1 MSTHFQSDFN
11 KAERLREVYCVEDF
25 ADRHGLDEKQRR
37 DLLKLFGQF
46 ATLQELLT
54 NSRIPREHR

>member
-1 MSTHFQSDFN
+1 MSTHFQSDFV
-11 KAERLREVYCVEDF
+11 KGERLREVLRVEDF
-25 ADRHGLDEKQRR
+25 ADRYRLDDMQRR

-54 NSRIPREHR
+54 NRRIPREYR